1 MVEHIC
7 TGRPGGGGGTTILT
21 IGGVTSEGAG
31 GPGGVDGTTIPSL
44 GGGAAEGM
52 RGSGSGP
59 GVNVCRMHV
68 DGTHG
73 SNVPVSCNGV
83 GGGRASCCDAS
94 RVAVST
100 FTDLN
105 VSAARGISGSWSS
118 PVESSSA
125 DSRQILC
132 VVLACRFLALHSS
145 KEMTGSGC
153 IPTDTSSHVLLKVSL
168 T

>member
-1 MVEHIC
+1 MVEHTC
-7 TGRPGGGGGTTILT
+7 SGRPGGAGGTTILT
-21 IGGVTSEGAG
+21 LGGVASEGTG
-31 GPGGVDGTTIPSL
+31 GPGGVSGTTIPTI
-44 GGGAAEGM
+44 GGVAAEGIS
-52 RGSGSGP
+52 SGGL
-59 GVNVCRMHV
+59 GVSVCSMHA

-73 SNVPVSCNGV
+73 SNVPVSGDGV
-83 GGGRASCCDAS
+83 GGGRASCCVTS
-94 RVAVST
+94 CVAVST
-100 FTDLN
+100 FTDLS

-153 IPTDTSSHVLLKVSL
+153 LPTDTSSHVLLKVSL